1 MTKHIYNHCAI
12 CLWNYPRSDLVLVHT
27 CAYRN
32 AFVYVRVYVK
42 LKKKL
47 VNMNSC
53 LIIKT
58 TIHNV
63 RAHTHTHTHTDEPES
78 LMWGICFLMFL
89 FEQKIEYIRVYYI
102 WTLTL
107 HDISNELLKKNRD
120 LYIYN
125 VKIILYALLRVLPR
139 NLLKRWHQ
147 LPNKLGCSKYIH
159 LFDTFVFE
167 RFLQNHMC
175 QAHALLWLCVRVQC
189 AMLFVVFC

>member
-1 MTKHIYNHCAI
+1 MPDNKNHYTQCA
-12 CLWNYPRSDLVLVHT
+12 RAHSHT
-27 CAYRN
+27 HSYRR
-32 AFVYVRVYVK
+32 AREP
-42 LKKKL
+42 
-47 VNMNSC
+47 
-53 LIIKT
+53 
-58 TIHNV
+58 NV
-63 RAHTHTHTHTDEPES
+63 RY
-78 LMWGICFLMFL
+78 ML
-89 FEQKIEYIRVYYI
+89 FNVFI
-102 WTLTL
+102 WTKNRIYTSILYMDVDTARY
-107 HDISNELLKKNRD
+107 IKWIIKKNRD